1 MKRVSNK
8 HCRPFVQ
15 ERIPFR
21 GSNLYAE
28 WIPTVTEG
36 DERYVVYSYGI
47 HWPLFIYTNGCW
59 FENEQRHSLS
69 TAIHR
74 THAHP
79 HHPTILL
86 STHWMR
92 VLADCGYSAIAKE
105 RILGTDMHPI
115 KQSRTEAMMAYFG
128 G

>member
-1 MKRVSNK
+1 MKRVSNSS
-8 HCRPFVQ
+8 CRPFVQ
-15 ERIPFR
+15 QRTPFQ
-21 GSNLYAE
+21 GSNLYA
-28 WIPTVTEG
+28 INLGQGT
-36 DERYVVYSYGI
+36 DDFRYVVYSYGI
-47 HWPLFIYTNGCW
+47 HWPLFVYTNGCW
-59 FENEQRHSLS
+59 FENEQKHSVS
-69 TAIHR
+69 TSKHR
-74 THAHP
+74 SQSHP

-92 VLADCGYSAIAKE
+92 TLADCGYSAIAKE